1 MFKHYYLLI
10 LRVFLIILFYLG
22 FEYSI
27 IIAMIIVAYPRH
39 IHKRMILTKRM
50 IRLITVTFILS
61 LGVRYHFM
69 QLGIFFPELII
80 FVAALILYPV
90 EKLICRHY
98 YKMAKEKKF
107 KGITIGI
114 TGSYGKTSAKS
125 FIYQVLSTK
134 YNVLMTPKS
143 FNTPMGIAKTIND
156 FLNDSFD
163 FFLCEMGASKKGD
176 IDYLME
182 LVKPDYGVL
191 TSIGIQH
198 LKTFGN
204 EENIYKEK
212 TKILD
217 NKTNVNFV
225 ASSIDIAK
233 RYFCF
238 GDNGDVYAKN
248 IEEDIDG
255 LDFII
260 VFNDL
265 EYHVRPKIHGKHN
278 VSNIL
283 CSFLV
288 GIYFDVPINRIIYAI
303 NNLIMVDNRLNISK
317 FDNEIIIDDS
327 FNSNP
332 VGAMNALEVLAM
344 AEGEKWIITPGFVE
358 LGKKN
363 HDAIV
368 MLAKKI
374 NEVCDYKIIV
384 KNKALFKLIDNGFFC
399 QSFEEAIKHYR
410 LISTKK
416 ALLILNDLPD
426 NY

>member
-1 MFKHYYLLI
+1 MYKHCFLLI
-10 LRVFLIILFYLG
+10 LRVLSLILYCFG
-22 FEYSI
+22 FKYSI
-27 IIAMIIVAYPRH
+27 IIAMTIVAYPRH
-39 IHKRMILTKRM
+39 IHKRLALTKRM
-50 IRLITVTFILS
+50 IRLMMMVLVLS
-61 LGVRYHFM
+61 LGVRYYIAH
-69 QLGIFFPELII
+69 LGIFFPELII
-80 FVAALILYPV
+80 FVSALILNPV

-98 YKMAKEKKF
+98 YEKAKKKKF
-107 KGITIGI
+107 NGIIIGI

-125 FIYQVLSTK
+125 FINQVLSTK

-156 FLNDSFD
+156 CLNDSFD

-176 IDYLME
+176 IDELMD
-182 LVKPDYGVL
+182 LVKPDYGVI

-212 TKILD
+212 IKILD
-217 NKTNVNFV
+217 NKTNINFV
-225 ASSIDIAK
+225 SSGIDISK
-233 RYFCF
+233 RYLCF

-248 IEEDIDG
+248 IKEDIEG

-260 VFNDL
+260 VFNDM
-265 EYHVRPKIHGKHN
+265 EYHVRPRIHGKHN
-278 VSNIL
+278 VSNVL

-288 GIYFDVPINRIIYAI
+288 GIYFGVPINRIIYAI
-303 NNLIMVDNRLNISK
+303 NNFLMVDNRLNISR

-332 VGAMNALEVLAM
+332 IGAMNALEVLEM
-344 AEGEKWIITPGFVE
+344 AEGKKCIITPGFVE
-358 LGKKN
+358 LGRKN
-363 HDAIV
+363 YDAII

-384 KNKALFKLIDNGFFC
+384 KNKALYKLIDNGIFC

-410 LISTKK
+410 LISARK